1 MRGGGF
7 FWSEGFVHFGGIEMY
22 QNSVKLYIE
31 GIGSRVCILGNV
43 WIINIKLRMD
53 QGMLIL

>member
-1 MRGGGF
+1 MGF

-43 WIINIKLRMD
+43 WIINI
-53 QGMLIL
+53 